1 MREPPGES
9 LWLLQAL
16 PPPQGPR
23 TDRQG
28 LALVFPCHVLDA
40 HGQVTHRALATA
52 EIETV
57 RVHEEQVPGRGG
69 IGGMEG
75 PLEGWGHSHGRDGR
89 EAWAHM

>member
-1 MREPPGES
+1 MREPLGKTYGCSRPS
-9 LWLLQAL
+9 LHRRV
-16 PPPQGPR
+16 P

-57 RVHEEQVPGRGG
+57 WVHEEQVPGRGG

-89 EAWAHM
+89 EACAHM